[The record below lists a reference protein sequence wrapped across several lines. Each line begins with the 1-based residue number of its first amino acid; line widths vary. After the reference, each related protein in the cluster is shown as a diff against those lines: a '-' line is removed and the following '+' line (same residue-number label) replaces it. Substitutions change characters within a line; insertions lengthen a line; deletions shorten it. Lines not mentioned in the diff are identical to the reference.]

1 MRLTN
6 ADVDQWLWE
15 LAITRPS
22 DLLARDAVDEGTS
35 DMIDAL
41 AREAQDRS
49 YVYRAATA
57 LSRRQKPELPDHFFD
72 RRARAPTAGPGLRS
86 RSNCNS

>member
-22 DLLARDAVDEGTS
+22 DLHARDAVDEGTS

-57 LSRRQKPELPDHFFD
+57 LSRRRKPESPDHFFD
-72 RRARAPTAGPGLRS
+72 RRARASTAGPGLRP
-86 RSNCNS
+86 RSNWDS

>member
-57 LSRRQKPELPDHFFD
+57 LSRRRKPEPPDHFFD
-72 RRARAPTAGPGLRS
+72 RRARTSTAGPGLRS